1 MSRGPGRAGYTVSIM
16 GCPGTGAGGLYCK
29 YYGMTGAGGLYCK
42 YYGMSGDR
50 GGRVIL

>member
-1 MSRGPGRAGYTVSIM
+1 MGCPGRAGYTVSIMGCPGRAGYTVSIM

-29 YYGMTGAGGLYCK
+29 YYGM
-42 YYGMSGDR
+42 SRDR

>member
-1 MSRGPGRAGYTVSIM
+1 MSIMGCPGRAGYTVSIM

-29 YYGMTGAGGLYCK
+29 YYGM
-42 YYGMSGDR
+42 SRDR